1 MLKAHARQ
9 ASRDAAMHILQDLAD
24 RGELY
29 RRLGQ
34 YEQWFYA
41 KNNFSTRMDALRSTM
56 TTARP

>member
-1 MLKAHARQ
+1 
-9 ASRDAAMHILQDLAD
+9 MHILQDLAD